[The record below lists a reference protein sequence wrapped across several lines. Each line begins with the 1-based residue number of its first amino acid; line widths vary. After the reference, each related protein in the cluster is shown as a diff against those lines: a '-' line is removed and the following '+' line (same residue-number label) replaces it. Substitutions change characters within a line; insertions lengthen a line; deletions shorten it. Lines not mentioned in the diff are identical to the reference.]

1 MTVVG
6 SGEYRYEVVEG
17 WEQLPAGWEHKDVAG
32 VGIDSKDQ
40 VYLITRSTPRV
51 IVYAKDGTFVS
62 SWGENEFTQRTHG
75 ITVGPDDSVYCVD
88 DGGHCIKKF
97 SSDGK
102 LMLTLGTGQPSDT
115 GYDGST
121 VPSISH
127 GGPPFNRPT
136 NIAVAPN
143 GELYVSDGYGNCR
156 VHRFSAAGE
165 LIQSWG
171 TPGTGPGEFN
181 LPHGIWV
188 LPDERVLVAD
198 RENDRIQVF
207 SPSGEFITQW
217 LDVQRPTQVYSRGDG
232 LVYVSELQWMPGQ
245 ASFRKGKAE
254 SRVPARISV
263 YDESGKVVGRLE
275 ELEAGPCAAGSVGA
289 PHSLAVDSEGSIY
302 VGEVTFTFLV
312 SRGHASADCH
322 MLQKFARVR

>member
-1 MTVVG
+1 MAVVG

-17 WEQLPAGWEHKDVAG
+17 WEQLPAGFEHKDVSG
-32 VGIDSKDQ
+32 VAVDSKDQ
-40 VYLITRSTPRV
+40 VYLITRSQPRV
-51 IVYAKDGTFVS
+51 IVYAKDGTFLS
-62 SWGENEFTQRTHG
+62 SWGEDQFTERTHG

-97 SSDGK
+97 TSDGK
-102 LMLTLGTGQPSDT
+102 LLLTLGTGQPSNT

-121 VPSISH
+121 VPSITH

-136 NIAVAPN
+136 NVAVAPN

-156 VHRFSAAGE
+156 VHRFSAGGE
-165 LIQSWG
+165 LLQSWG

-188 LPDERVLVAD
+188 LPDARVLVAD

-207 SPSGEFITQW
+207 SADGEYIAEW

-245 ASFRKGKAE
+245 ESFRNGRAGG
-254 SRVPARISV
+254 RVPARISV
-263 YDESGKVVGRLE
+263 YSESGDVLGRLE
-275 ELEAGPCAAGSVGA
+275 ELEAGPCASGSVGA

-312 SRGHASADCH
+312 SRGHAPADCH
-322 MLQKFARVR
+322 MFQKFARVR

>member
-6 SGEYRYEVVEG
+6 SGDHRYEVVEG
-17 WEQLPAGWEHKDVAG
+17 WEQLPGGWEHKDVSG
-32 VGIDSKDQ
+32 VATDSQDR
-40 VYLITRSTPRV
+40 VYLITRSQPRV
-51 IVYAKDGTFVS
+51 IVYEKDGSFVA
-62 SWGENEFTQRTHG
+62 SWGENEFTERTHG

-88 DGGHCIKKF
+88 DGGHCVKKF
-97 SSDGK
+97 TSDGK
-102 LMLTLGTGQPSDT
+102 LLLTLGTGKPSDT

-121 VPSISH
+121 VPSITH

-136 NIAVAPN
+136 NVAVAPN

-156 VHRFSAAGE
+156 VHRFSADGE

-198 RENDRIQVF
+198 RENDRIQIF

-217 LDVQRPTQVYSRGDG
+217 LDVQRPTQLYARGDG

-245 ASFRKGKAE
+245 SSFRNGKAE
-254 SRVPARISV
+254 QRKPARISV
-263 YDESGKVVGRLE
+263 FDEGGKVVSRLE
-275 ELEAGPCAAGSVGA
+275 ELEAGMCASGSVGA

-302 VGEVTFTFLV
+302 VGEVTYTFLV
-312 SRGHASADCH
+312 SRGHAPADCH
-322 MLQKFARVR
+322 MFQKFARV

>member
-17 WEQLPAGWEHKDVAG
+17 WEQLPAGWQHKDVAG
-32 VGIDSKDQ
+32 VVVDSKDQ

-51 IVYAKDGTFVS
+51 IVYAKDGTFVAA
-62 SWGENEFTQRTHG
+62 WGEDQFTERTHG
-75 ITVGPDDSVYCVD
+75 ITIGPDDSVYCVD

-97 SSDGK
+97 TSDGK
-102 LMLTLGTGQPSDT
+102 LLLTLGTGQPSDT

-121 VPSISH
+121 VPSITH

-207 SPSGEFITQW
+207 SPSGEFITEW
-217 LDVQRPTQVYSRGDG
+217 LDVQRPTQVISRGDG

-245 ASFRKGKAE
+245 ESFRVGKAS

-263 YDESGKVVGRLE
+263 YNESGQLQGRLE

-302 VGEVTFTFLV
+302 VGEVTFTFLI
-312 SRGHASADCH
+312 SRGHAPADCH
-322 MLQKFARVR
+322 MFQKFARVR

>member
-6 SGEYRYEVVEG
+6 SGDHRYEVVEG
-17 WEQLPAGWEHKDVAG
+17 WEQLPGGWEHKDVSG
-32 VGIDSKDQ
+32 VATDSQDR
-40 VYLITRSTPRV
+40 VYLITRSQPRV
-51 IVYAKDGTFVS
+51 IVYQKDGSFVA
-62 SWGENEFTQRTHG
+62 SWGENEFTERTHG

-88 DGGHCIKKF
+88 DGGHCVKKF
-97 SSDGK
+97 TSDGK
-102 LMLTLGTGQPSDT
+102 LLLTLGTGKPSDT

-121 VPSISH
+121 VPSITH

-136 NIAVAPN
+136 NVAVAPN

-156 VHRFSAAGE
+156 VHRFSADGE

-198 RENDRIQVF
+198 RENDRIQIF

-217 LDVQRPTQVYSRGDG
+217 LDVQRPTQLYARGDG

-245 ASFRKGKAE
+245 SSFRNGKAE
-254 SRVPARISV
+254 QRKPARISV
-263 YDESGKVVGRLE
+263 FDEGGKVVSRLE
-275 ELEAGPCAAGSVGA
+275 ELEAGMCASGSVGA

-302 VGEVTFTFLV
+302 VGEVTYTFLV
-312 SRGHASADCH
+312 SRGHAPADCH
-322 MLQKFARVR
+322 MFQKFARV